1 MILKYKHK
9 ELIYSFPLNILILT
23 NTSINFGNFEL
34 ALTANNL
41 KQSSNQ
47 LKILL
52 QLYYFF
58 LESFLAQ
65 LLKM

>member
-1 MILKYKHK
+1 MFKMILKYKHK
-9 ELIYSFPLNILILT
+9 ELNYSFPLNILILT

-47 LKILL
+47 
-52 QLYYFF
+52 
-58 LESFLAQ
+58 
-65 LLKM
+65 